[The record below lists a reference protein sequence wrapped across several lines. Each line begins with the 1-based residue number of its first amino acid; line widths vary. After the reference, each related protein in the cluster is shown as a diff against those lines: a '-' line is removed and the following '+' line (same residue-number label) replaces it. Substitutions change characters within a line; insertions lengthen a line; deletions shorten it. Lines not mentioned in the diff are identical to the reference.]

1 MKESPAVPRPLPA
14 RLLIVDDH
22 ELARTSLRLLLSGE
36 PDLVI
41 VGEASNGQEA
51 ITLCHQL
58 QPDLVL
64 MNLRMPVMDG
74 LTATRLIC
82 QAYPATKVL
91 ILTIAENPTYLIKA
105 KQAGA
110 SGYLFK
116 DSTLQELVSAIRQ
129 VLQGQL
135 VFPHQPPL

>member
-1 MKESPAVPRPLPA
+1 M
-14 RLLIVDDH
+14 
-22 ELARTSLRLLLSGE
+22 
-36 PDLVI
+36 
-41 VGEASNGQEA
+41 
-51 ITLCHQL
+51 L

-91 ILTIAENPTYLIKA
+91 ILTIAENPEYLIKA

-116 DSTLQELVSAIRQ
+116 DSTLQELVSALRQ